1 MFYIS
6 DKKKEASV
14 YGAVAIIIIFVVGL
28 FSEILLGVGTRLAI
42 AWPMVS
48 VNLQHT
54 YKRFRYS
61 TRTSI
66 HCENGWCVV
75 VPGHCFHPNPVLVV
89 NLLIFPHKEEV
100 CFIKANF
107 VLAE

>member
-1 MFYIS
+1 MFCIS

-48 VNLQHT
+48 KFATHLQ
-54 YKRFRYS
+54 K
-61 TRTSI
+61 I
-66 HCENGWCVV
+66 
-75 VPGHCFHPNPVLVV
+75 
-89 NLLIFPHKEEV
+89 
-100 CFIKANF
+100 
-107 VLAE
+107 

>member
-1 MFYIS
+1 MFFIS

-48 VNLQHT
+48 KFAAQM
-54 YKRFRYS
+54 
-61 TRTSI
+61 
-66 HCENGWCVV
+66 VV
-75 VPGHCFHPNPVLVV
+75 L
-89 NLLIFPHKEEV
+89 LLIT
-100 CFIKANF
+100 
-107 VLAE
+107 

>member
-1 MFYIS
+1 MFFIS

-48 VNLQHT
+48 KFAAHLHKILMQ
-54 YKRFRYS
+54 YS
-61 TRTSI
+61 YFNS
-66 HCENGWCVV
+66 
-75 VPGHCFHPNPVLVV
+75 L
-89 NLLIFPHKEEV
+89 
-100 CFIKANF
+100 
-107 VLAE
+107 